1 MSVQRTNMHRLRER
15 LAKDFE
21 EILNVG
27 EPLMVNGEPL
37 VIDGKVVMKRPAPA
51 MYNVIR
57 QFLRDNGIDREPVD
71 LPNDKPSVV
80 ANLPFHEDPSE
91 IEGLPPHL
99 LTDRSE

>member
-1 MSVQRTNMHRLRER
+1 MHRLRER

-21 EILNVG
+21 QILNEG
-27 EPLMVNGEPL
+27 EPLVVNGEPL

-71 LPNDKPSVV
+71 PTTPKGTPI
-80 ANLPFHEDPSE
+80 AALPFVEDPSE
-91 IEGLPPHL
+91 IEGLPAHL
-99 LTDRSE
+99 QIERSE

>member
-1 MSVQRTNMHRLRER
+1 MSVQRNNMHRLRER

-21 EILNVG
+21 QILNEG
-27 EPLMVNGEPL
+27 EPLVVNGEPL

-57 QFLRDNGIDREPVD
+57 QFLRDNGIDREPID
-71 LPNDKPSVV
+71 PDPAKPAVV
-80 ANLPFHEDPSE
+80 AALPFHEDPSE
-91 IEGLPPHL
+91 IEELPAHL